1 MNEDYPSAV
10 TLANDYPKRTPR
22 KVGHRCGAVV
32 SNGKA
37 RDATNQRIRRSKVEA
52 RKSEA
57 SEQEYPRTI
66 PDLLRAIEGLG
77 CRVIQIENL
86 AWQIESSE
94 ASRGSCLL
102 IGSDSR
108 KQSKTQYA
116 MRAAVQGWGEAKKR
130 VAEAEMEHARFEE
143 VTRVLVRMDEV
154 REVFGKWL
162 GAIRNLMDAMPSS
175 LAARANPSDPEC
187 AKRAIQEGIDQI
199 FVTIQK
205 AEGAFK

>member
-1 MNEDYPSAV
+1 MITQKELREKWGIDAGQLSRMVKRGMPLTSESDAQRWR
-10 TLANDYPKRTPR
+10 LANQKRVSKSQIARTP
-22 KVGHRCGAVV
+22 
-32 SNGKA
+32 SP
-37 RDATNQRIRRSKVEA
+37 TS
-52 RKSEA
+52 
-57 SEQEYPRTI
+57 SEQLK
-66 PDLLRAIEGLG
+66 DSDA
-77 CRVIQIENL
+77 
-86 AWQIESSE
+86 ESY
-94 ASRGSCLL
+94 
-102 IGSDSR
+102 
-108 KQSKTQYA
+108 KSKTSLGRLNRAKQAEVVAYSLVATAANNQNPVA

>member
-1 MNEDYPSAV
+1 MIRQID
-10 TLANDYPKRTPR
+10 LALKWNVSKAAISKLVKAGMPLTSVSDAERWKLVNQKR
-22 KVGHRCGAVV
+22 V
-32 SNGKA
+32 
-37 RDATNQRIRRSKVEA
+37 SKVEI
-52 RKSEA
+52 S
-57 SEQEYPRTI
+57 STPSQT
-66 PDLLRAIEGLG
+66 
-77 CRVIQIENL
+77 
-86 AWQIESSE
+86 SSE
-94 ASRGSCLL
+94 PSKELDVESYKSTSSLGRLNRA
-102 IGSDSR
+102 
-108 KQSKTQYA
+108 KQAEVVAYSLVATAATNKNPVA

>member
-1 MNEDYPSAV
+1 MRQSE
-10 TLANDYPKRTPR
+10 LAKLW
-22 KVGHRCGAVV
+22 GISGAAINKLV
-32 SNGKA
+32 KA
-37 RDATNQRIRRSKVEA
+37 GMPLT
-52 RKSEA
+52 SEA
-57 SEQEYPRTI
+57 EAQSWKIANQKRVGRKQ
-66 PDLLRAIEGLG
+66 LL
-77 CRVIQIENL
+77 IQ
-86 AWQIESSE
+86 APSPTSSE
-94 ASRGSCLL
+94 PSKELDAESYKSTSSLGRLNRAKQAEVVAYSLVATASKNKNP
-102 IGSDSR
+102 I
-108 KQSKTQYA
+108 A
-116 MRAAVQGWGEAKKR
+116 MRSAVQGWGEAKKR

>member
-1 MNEDYPSAV
+1 MIRQKELCEKWGLTRGAISQLVKAGMPLTSVTDAERWKIANQKKPSRARPILSASANLSE
-10 TLANDYPKRTPR
+10 TLENSDAESIKLENPLGRL
-22 KVGHRCGAVV
+22 HR
-32 SNGKA
+32 A
-37 RDATNQRIRRSKVEA
+37 RRAELVAYSLVQRATNERNPV
-52 RKSEA
+52 
-57 SEQEYPRTI
+57 
-66 PDLLRAIEGLG
+66 
-77 CRVIQIENL
+77 
-86 AWQIESSE
+86 
-94 ASRGSCLL
+94 
-102 IGSDSR
+102 
-108 KQSKTQYA
+108 A

>member
-1 MNEDYPSAV
+1 MIRQKELCEKWGLTKGAISQLVKAGMPLTSVTDAENWKIANQKNPSRARPILSASANLLETSENSDAESIKLENPLGRLHRARRAELVAYSLVQRAANEKNPV
-10 TLANDYPKRTPR
+10 
-22 KVGHRCGAVV
+22 
-32 SNGKA
+32 
-37 RDATNQRIRRSKVEA
+37 
-52 RKSEA
+52 
-57 SEQEYPRTI
+57 
-66 PDLLRAIEGLG
+66 
-77 CRVIQIENL
+77 
-86 AWQIESSE
+86 
-94 ASRGSCLL
+94 
-102 IGSDSR
+102 
-108 KQSKTQYA
+108 A

-130 VAEAEMEHARFEE
+130 VAEAEMEHARWEE
-143 VTRVLVRMDEV
+143 VNRVTIRMDEV

>member
-1 MNEDYPSAV
+1 MITQKELREKWGIDAGQLSRMVKRGMPLTSESDAQRWR
-10 TLANDYPKRTPR
+10 LANQKRVSKSQIARTP
-22 KVGHRCGAVV
+22 
-32 SNGKA
+32 SQ
-37 RDATNQRIRRSKVEA
+37 T
-52 RKSEA
+52 
-57 SEQEYPRTI
+57 
-66 PDLLRAIEGLG
+66 
-77 CRVIQIENL
+77 
-86 AWQIESSE
+86 SSE
-94 ASRGSCLL
+94 PLKD
-102 IGSDSR
+102 SDAESY
-108 KQSKTQYA
+108 KSKTSLGRLNRAKQAEVVAYSLVATAANSQNPVA

-175 LAARANPSDPEC
+175 LATRANPSDPEC

>member
-1 MNEDYPSAV
+1 MRQSELAKLWGISGAAINKLVKAGMPLTSEAEAQSWKIANQKRVGRKQLLIQAPSPNFSEPSKGLDAESYKS
-10 TLANDYPKRTPR
+10 TSSLGRLNRAKQ
-22 KVGHRCGAVV
+22 AEVV
-32 SNGKA
+32 AYSLVA
-37 RDATNQRIRRSKVEA
+37 TAATNKNPV
-52 RKSEA
+52 
-57 SEQEYPRTI
+57 
-66 PDLLRAIEGLG
+66 
-77 CRVIQIENL
+77 
-86 AWQIESSE
+86 
-94 ASRGSCLL
+94 
-102 IGSDSR
+102 
-108 KQSKTQYA
+108 A
-116 MRAAVQGWGEAKKR
+116 MRSAVQGWGEAKKR

-175 LAARANPSDPEC
+175 LAARANPSDPES

>member
-1 MNEDYPSAV
+1 MPLTSESDAQRWR
-10 TLANDYPKRTPR
+10 LANQKRVSKSQIARTP
-22 KVGHRCGAVV
+22 
-32 SNGKA
+32 SP
-37 RDATNQRIRRSKVEA
+37 T
-52 RKSEA
+52 
-57 SEQEYPRTI
+57 
-66 PDLLRAIEGLG
+66 
-77 CRVIQIENL
+77 
-86 AWQIESSE
+86 SSE
-94 ASRGSCLL
+94 PLKD
-102 IGSDSR
+102 SDAESY
-108 KQSKTQYA
+108 KSKTSLGRLNRAKQAEVVAYSLVATAANNQNPVA

>member
-1 MNEDYPSAV
+1 MITQKELREKWGIDAGQLSRMVKRGMPLTSESDAQRWR
-10 TLANDYPKRTPR
+10 LANQKRVSKSQIARTP
-22 KVGHRCGAVV
+22 
-32 SNGKA
+32 SP
-37 RDATNQRIRRSKVEA
+37 T
-52 RKSEA
+52 
-57 SEQEYPRTI
+57 
-66 PDLLRAIEGLG
+66 
-77 CRVIQIENL
+77 
-86 AWQIESSE
+86 SSE
-94 ASRGSCLL
+94 PLKD
-102 IGSDSR
+102 SDAESY
-108 KQSKTQYA
+108 KSKTSLGRLNRAKQAEVVAYSLVATAANNQNPVA

-175 LAARANPSDPEC
+175 LASRANPSDPEC

>member
-1 MNEDYPSAV
+1 MITQKELREKWGIDAGQLSRMVKRGMPLTSESDAQRWR
-10 TLANDYPKRTPR
+10 LANQKRVSKSQIARTP
-22 KVGHRCGAVV
+22 
-32 SNGKA
+32 SQN
-37 RDATNQRIRRSKVEA
+37 
-52 RKSEA
+52 
-57 SEQEYPRTI
+57 
-66 PDLLRAIEGLG
+66 
-77 CRVIQIENL
+77 
-86 AWQIESSE
+86 SSE
-94 ASRGSCLL
+94 PLKD
-102 IGSDSR
+102 SDAESY
-108 KQSKTQYA
+108 KSKTSLGRLNRAKQAEVVAYSLVATAANNQNPVA

-130 VAEAEMEHARFEE
+130 VAEAEMEHARWEE
-143 VTRVLVRMDEV
+143 VNRVTIRMDEV

>member
-1 MNEDYPSAV
+1 MITQKELREKWGIDAGQLSRMVKRGMPLTSESDAQRWR
-10 TLANDYPKRTPR
+10 LANQKRVSKSQIARTP
-22 KVGHRCGAVV
+22 
-32 SNGKA
+32 SP
-37 RDATNQRIRRSKVEA
+37 T
-52 RKSEA
+52 
-57 SEQEYPRTI
+57 
-66 PDLLRAIEGLG
+66 
-77 CRVIQIENL
+77 
-86 AWQIESSE
+86 SSE
-94 ASRGSCLL
+94 PLKE
-102 IGSDSR
+102 SDAESY
-108 KQSKTQYA
+108 KSKTSLGRLNRAKQAEVVAYSLVATAANNQNPVA
-116 MRAAVQGWGEAKKR
+116 MRSAVQGWGEAKKR

>member
-1 MNEDYPSAV
+1 MIRQKELCDKWGLTKGAISQLVKAGMPLTSVVDAERWKIANQKKPSRARPI
-10 TLANDYPKRTPR
+10 LSASANLSETSENSDAESIRSENSLGR
-22 KVGHRCGAVV
+22 LHRARRAEVV
-32 SNGKA
+32 AYSLVQ
-37 RDATNQRIRRSKVEA
+37 RATNERNPV
-52 RKSEA
+52 
-57 SEQEYPRTI
+57 
-66 PDLLRAIEGLG
+66 
-77 CRVIQIENL
+77 
-86 AWQIESSE
+86 
-94 ASRGSCLL
+94 
-102 IGSDSR
+102 
-108 KQSKTQYA
+108 A
-116 MRAAVQGWGEAKKR
+116 MRAAIQGWGEAKKR

>member
-1 MNEDYPSAV
+1 MITQKELREKWGIDAGQLSRMVKRGMPLTSESDAQRWR
-10 TLANDYPKRTPR
+10 LANQKR
-22 KVGHRCGAVV
+22 V
-32 SNGKA
+32 SKSQIA
-37 RDATNQRIRRSKVEA
+37 RTQS
-52 RKSEA
+52 
-57 SEQEYPRTI
+57 PT
-66 PDLLRAIEGLG
+66 
-77 CRVIQIENL
+77 
-86 AWQIESSE
+86 SSE
-94 ASRGSCLL
+94 PLKD
-102 IGSDSR
+102 SDAESY
-108 KQSKTQYA
+108 KSKTSLGRLNRAKQAEVVAYSLVATAANNQNPVA

>member
-1 MNEDYPSAV
+1 MIRQIDLVQKWGMDKGQISKMVKAGMPLTSVSDAERWK
-10 TLANDYPKRTPR
+10 LANQKNPSRLQPIL
-22 KVGHRCGAVV
+22 
-32 SNGKA
+32 S
-37 RDATNQRIRRSKVEA
+37 
-52 RKSEA
+52 A
-57 SEQEYPRTI
+57 SENSSETSE
-66 PDLLRAIEGLG
+66 DLD
-77 CRVIQIENL
+77 
-86 AWQIESSE
+86 IESLKSQTPLGRLHRAKRAE
-94 ASRGSCLL
+94 MVAYSLVMRSYKEN
-102 IGSDSR
+102 SPV
-108 KQSKTQYA
+108 A

-130 VAEAEMEHARFEE
+130 VAEAEMEHARWEE
-143 VTRVLVRMDEV
+143 TNRITLRMDEV

>member
-1 MNEDYPSAV
+1 VSKSQIA
-10 TLANDYPKRTPR
+10 RTP
-22 KVGHRCGAVV
+22 
-32 SNGKA
+32 SP
-37 RDATNQRIRRSKVEA
+37 T
-52 RKSEA
+52 
-57 SEQEYPRTI
+57 
-66 PDLLRAIEGLG
+66 
-77 CRVIQIENL
+77 
-86 AWQIESSE
+86 SSE
-94 ASRGSCLL
+94 PLKD
-102 IGSDSR
+102 SDAESY
-108 KQSKTQYA
+108 KSKTSLGRLNRAKQAEVVAYSLVATAANNQNPVA

-130 VAEAEMEHARFEE
+130 VAEAEMEHARWEE
-143 VTRVLVRMDEV
+143 VNRVTIRMDEV